1 MVVRALE
8 GLLLHWQLVWVWER
22 LSLTSVTF
30 LLRLP
35 FLRPLLGPFSL
46 QQSYC
51 MGCGEP
57 EDKGGMENFVSCSTP
72 GCRGLYC
79 PTCFRLLNNTCS
91 VCSAPLSNQG
101 HLDLELD
108 SSDEESPQLWLAAAR
123 RKAPEQELK
132 LRQQL
137 QEALGTNLSDKSTSK
152 PERAGNRW
160 EWYLFCHICTG

>member
-1 MVVRALE
+1 MRVRSEGNGGEASNGETVARVRKMVVRALE

-72 GCRGLYC
+72 GCRGEY
-79 PTCFRLLNNTCS
+79 PHPS
-91 VCSAPLSNQG
+91 
-101 HLDLELD
+101 
-108 SSDEESPQLWLAAAR
+108 
-123 RKAPEQELK
+123 
-132 LRQQL
+132 
-137 QEALGTNLSDKSTSK
+137 
-152 PERAGNRW
+152 
-160 EWYLFCHICTG
+160 WYLHMMINHGSSFMEFSYTFICLYPSISTHLLIYIELLLCTFSFT